1 MSEPK
6 YYDDVKHDVE
16 EKKKIVKRNTCGKI
30 NQILGIKESDLR
42 DDYWL
47 DDDYE
52 DEWWDNYSRAVS
64 AAYFAEEEEMKLGIH
79 PTQTRKERTK
89 NNGRKN

>member
-1 MSEPK
+1 MNYIEFPDIFS
-6 YYDDVKHDVE
+6 
-16 EKKKIVKRNTCGKI
+16 
-30 NQILGIKESDLR
+30 
-42 DDYWL
+42 
-47 DDDYE
+47 
-52 DEWWDNYSRAVS
+52 DEWWDDYSKAVS

>member
-79 PTQTRKERTK
+79 PSQIQKK
-89 NNGRKN
+89 GYNKNGRKN

>member
-1 MSEPK
+1 MIEPK
-6 YYDDVKHDVE
+6 YYDDVEHEVE

-30 NQILGIKESDLR
+30 NQILGINESDLR

-52 DEWWDNYSRAVS
+52 DDDFDDIFN
-64 AAYFAEEEEMKLGIH
+64 LD
-79 PTQTRKERTK
+79 
-89 NNGRKN
+89 